1 MIAAVCAGKYANYE
15 AAVADCVAMTMS
27 YQPNPPDRLERK
39 YRRFC
44 ALYNAA
50 LEINAIV

>member
-1 MIAAVCAGKYANYE
+1 MTKTYE
-15 AAVADCVAMTMS
+15 
-27 YQPNPPDRLERK
+27 PNPTDRLERK

-44 ALYNAA
+44 ALYKAA